1 MPQEESKEKKILE
14 ELFPEEVPVVE
25 VGKEKVQIPP
35 ETHLEKIEKELHI
48 LPTVRDGWGKI
59 LAQPPTKPKV
69 KITLPI
75 TKKQYLAGWHQPVVN
90 SLAWLVRWIKRVM
103 QIFPGRV
110 SFRTAKAD

>member
-1 MPQEESKEKKILE
+1 MPREEAKILS

-75 TKKQYLAGWHQPVVN
+75 TKKQYLAGFHQPVVN
-90 SLAWLVRWIKRVM
+90 SIRWLVVWVGRLLK
-103 QIFPGRV
+103 IFPGRV
-110 SFRTAKAD
+110 VFRETKAD